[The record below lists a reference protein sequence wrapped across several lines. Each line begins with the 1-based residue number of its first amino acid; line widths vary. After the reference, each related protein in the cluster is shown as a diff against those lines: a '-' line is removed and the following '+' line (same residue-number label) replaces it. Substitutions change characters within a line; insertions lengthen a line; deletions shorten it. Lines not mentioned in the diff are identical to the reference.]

1 MRDRDHHLG
10 RQGRVARQ
18 LPIADIGALPGLSTG
33 GRIPF
38 DHAIASLQRIARQK
52 IRPVQ
57 REDAQ
62 AVGRHAQVGLPVTEL
77 VSYAL
82 IGFLC
87 PPVASAI
94 ASTRLS

>member
-1 MRDRDHHLG
+1 MRDRDHRLG
-10 RQGRVARQ
+10 RQGRVAR
-18 LPIADIGALPGLSTG
+18 LLSIAGIGALPGLSTG
-33 GRIPF
+33 GRIRF
-38 DHAIASLQRIARQK
+38 DHPIASLQRIARQK

-57 REDAQ
+57 REDAP
-62 AVGRHAQVGLPVTEL
+62 AVGRHAKVGLPVTEFL
-77 VSYAL
+77 SYAL